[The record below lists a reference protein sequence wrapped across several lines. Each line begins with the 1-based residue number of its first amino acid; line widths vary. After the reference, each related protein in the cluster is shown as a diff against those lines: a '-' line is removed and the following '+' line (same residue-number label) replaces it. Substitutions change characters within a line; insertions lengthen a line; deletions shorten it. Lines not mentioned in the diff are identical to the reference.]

1 MTVPMNPFFNK
12 RLHVP
17 RKRLPGYLNA
27 RATLK
32 TGLDPKTL
40 WLADVAEMLSAI
52 ELQIEEM
59 RCHADDLE
67 NVTVRGRRLMSQNDI
82 PGLEEIVAEMD
93 KYLMRIG
100 R

>member
-1 MTVPMNPFFNK
+1 
-12 RLHVP
+12 
-17 RKRLPGYLNA
+17 
-27 RATLK
+27 
-32 TGLDPKTL
+32 
-40 WLADVAEMLSAI
+40 MLSAI

-93 KYLMRIG
+93 KYLLRIG